1 MFAAASDDDNTSLND
16 LLLDGDW
23 ACDDNDRKSASGGYL
38 MAGGRRCRTT
48 GQHALN
54 SGESETMSMSELS
67 KEDKQ
72 TRDNLEFCGVGLS
85 ANHLAHRCHRRSVG
99 RMKTSGRQALL
110 VARGTEER
118 KLQCEAS

>member
-1 MFAAASDDDNTSLND
+1 MFAAASDDDNTSLID

-38 MAGGRRCRTT
+38 MAGGRRLHSHSRTT

-54 SGESETMSMSELS
+54 SGENETMSMSELS

-72 TRDNLEFCGVGLS
+72 TQDNLEFCRMGLS
-85 ANHLAHRCHRRSVG
+85 ANHLAHRC
-99 RMKTSGRQALL
+99 
-110 VARGTEER
+110 
-118 KLQCEAS
+118 

>member
-23 ACDDNDRKSASGGYL
+23 ACDDNDRKSAPGGYL
-38 MAGGRRCRTT
+38 MAGGRRLHSHSRTT

-54 SGESETMSMSELS
+54 SGENETTSMSELS

-72 TRDNLEFCGVGLS
+72 TQDYLEFCGMGLS
-85 ANHLAHRCHRRSVG
+85 AHILHTDADVTREV
-99 RMKTSGRQALL
+99 LD
-110 VARGTEER
+110 E
-118 KLQCEAS
+118 